1 MKSKKILS
9 SLIVL
14 SLVTSIGLVGC
25 GEKNNSN
32 DGKSESASSDK
43 SMDKDQHLNTIL
55 DQEPK
60 TIDQSKSTDSYSS
73 QILTNISEGLTR
85 LEADEQ
91 GNTSIEA
98 AGAESWETSE
108 DGLTW
113 TFKIRDMKWSNGDKV
128 TAGDYEYGIK
138 RTINAETGSQY
149 AFLLFPIKNAEAAN
163 SKKVSLD
170 EVGVKAVDENT
181 LKITL
186 EKPCPYFLK
195 LTYFKVMHPQN
206 QKFVEECGE
215 RYGSEADKM
224 IYCGPYKLA
233 EWSHNNKLELEKNED
248 YWDKENVKLD
258 KVTMRIIKEESSRM
272 NELYNGSLDMAGV
285 SKQEW
290 IKKLDET
297 GEYKVI
303 KGYDGSATYT
313 YFNQNDKY
321 FKNQKIRQAFMLA
334 EDRQGSVDTLFRGLA
349 EPAMAWCPPQVA
361 VGDSEFRKVVGDDL
375 ISSIKEK
382 NSDPKALLIEGL
394 KEEGL
399 DPDPSK
405 HNIKYLQSG
414 TDARS
419 KEFAEFS
426 QQNYKNVLGVNIQP
440 EYCEWAIFQSRTD
453 QMDYQIASQAWT
465 GDYNDPNTF
474 FDMFLSNAG
483 IVPSG
488 WKSEKYDN
496 LIEEANNITD
506 NPEERAK
513 KFLEAEKILLDE
525 TVISPGVW
533 RFKNTYVRNYVKNY
547 TPKIFGTVDFKG
559 MYISGRNK

>member
-1 MKSKKILS
+1 MKTKKILS
-9 SLIVL
+9 SLIII

-32 DGKSESASSDK
+32 GGNSESASSND
-43 SMDKDQHLNTIL
+43 SMDKDQHLNTIF

-73 QILTNISEGLTR
+73 QILTNVSEGLTR
-85 LEADEQ
+85 LEADEE

-181 LKITL
+181 LEITL

-224 IYCGPYKLA
+224 LYCGPYKLT

-272 NELYNGSLDMAGV
+272 NELYNGALDMAGV

-303 KGYDGSATYT
+303 KGYDGSVTYT

-361 VGDSEFRKVVGDDL
+361 VGDNEFRKVVGDDL

-382 NSDPKALLIEGL
+382 NVDPKALLIEGL

-426 QQNYKNVLGVNIQP
+426 QQNYKNVLGVNMQP

-453 QMDYQIASQAWT
+453 QMDYQIASQAWS

-513 KFLEAEKILLDE
+513 KFSEAEKILLDE

-559 MYISGRNK
+559 MYISGKNK

>member
-361 VGDSEFRKVVGDDL
+361 VGDTEFRKVVGDDL

-382 NSDPKALLIEGL
+382 NPDPKALLIEGL

>member
-32 DGKSESASSDK
+32 DGNSESASSDK

-361 VGDSEFRKVVGDDL
+361 VGDTEFRKVVGDDL